1 MEKCTKFSNKQM
13 EHSVLKMMKHSDFAN
28 FLLSLRWQN
37 LTTSKHDCQFVSV
50 TFSLKNLFPPWQILL
65 PNEVLVKLASLA
77 SLKIFGVSLGYLLGL
92 YLLQL
97 LTRDCFFP
105 LLWGLLALK
114 SGLKSSCNSFVSL
127 SLRCTKG
134 ISAWQVCYKCSE
146 FNEQDNKIG
155 TNRILIIS
163 RKLIMLMN
171 ICN

>member
-1 MEKCTKFSNKQM
+1 MGKCTKFSKKQI
-13 EHSVLKMMKHSDFAN
+13 EHSVLKMMKHLDFVN
-28 FLLSLRWQN
+28 FLFSLWWQTP
-37 LTTSKHDCQFVSV
+37 TTSKHGCQFVSV
-50 TFSLKNLFPPWQILL
+50 AFSMQNLSPPWQISL

-77 SLKIFGVSLGYLLGL
+77 SPETFGVSLGYLLGL

-97 LTRDCFFP
+97 LTWDCFFP

-155 TNRILIIS
+155 SNRILIIS
-163 RKLIMLMN
+163 WKPIIMN